1 MFTGWVTAV
10 VQWSLCCAGGRRKR
24 TDCSSQQVRLFTL
37 FPLLNSLFLHSQI
50 LKPST
55 DYYAGFAFE
64 QSNSETVYR
73 LLCWF
78 YFWTVKFWNC
88 LQIIMLVLV
97 LHSRILK
104 LSTDYYAG
112 FVFAVEFWNSQQVI
126 MPQHMPYTWFCW
138 SASAFCV
145 KCFVGVW
152 YCLMIHIDFY
162 FYLLPDIHQGVRW
175 CSVSCHN
182 KGMYN

>member
-1 MFTGWVTAV
+1 MFTGWVTAVGSSMFTVWVTAV

-78 YFWTVKFWNC
+78 CFCTV
-88 LQIIMLVLV
+88 
-97 LHSRILK
+97 R
-104 LSTDYYAG
+104 
-112 FVFAVEFWNSQQVI
+112 FWNSQQVV

-162 FYLLPDIHQGVRW
+162 FYLLPVIHQGVRW
-175 CSVSCHN
+175 CSVSCHD